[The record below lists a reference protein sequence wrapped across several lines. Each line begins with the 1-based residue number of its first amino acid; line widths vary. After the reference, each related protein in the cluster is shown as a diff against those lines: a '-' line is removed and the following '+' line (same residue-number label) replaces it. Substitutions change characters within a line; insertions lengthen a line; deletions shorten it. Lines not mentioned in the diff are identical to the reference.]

1 VYIYILQNGIPD
13 MIRLHKLTDNQTIAE
28 LSDDSFVLRNAEDA
42 IELINTPEA
51 QECTRFIIYERNLS
65 NDFFSLGSGV
75 AGDILQ
81 KFSNY
86 RLRLAVI
93 GDFSKFKSK
102 NLNDFFRES
111 NKTGNIIFVN
121 TLEEALDRFNAT
133 CNSNRL

>member
-1 VYIYILQNGIPD
+1 
-13 MIRLHKLTDNQTIAE
+13 MIKVHTLKETVAVAELTDDTLVITDAQ
-28 LSDDSFVLRNAEDA
+28 DA
-42 IELINTPEA
+42 IDLINLPGS
-51 QECTRFIIYERNLS
+51 QECDKFVIYEKNLTADFFNLS
-65 NDFFSLGSGV
+65 TGI

-86 RLRLAVI
+86 RLRLAII

-121 TLEEALDRFNAT
+121 TLDEALERFKK
-133 CNSNRL
+133 

>member
-1 VYIYILQNGIPD
+1 
-13 MIRLHKLTDNQTIAE
+13 MIKYHHLKDKPVIAE
-28 LSDDSFVLRNAEDA
+28 LADDLLVMGNAQDA
-42 IELINTPEA
+42 IDLINMPET
-51 QECTRFIIYERNLS
+51 QDCHIFIVYEKNLS
-65 NDFFSLGSGV
+65 GDFFNLGSGV

-111 NKTGNIIFVN
+111 NKTGNILFVN
-121 TLEEALDRFNAT
+121 TLDEALERF
-133 CNSNRL
+133 RK